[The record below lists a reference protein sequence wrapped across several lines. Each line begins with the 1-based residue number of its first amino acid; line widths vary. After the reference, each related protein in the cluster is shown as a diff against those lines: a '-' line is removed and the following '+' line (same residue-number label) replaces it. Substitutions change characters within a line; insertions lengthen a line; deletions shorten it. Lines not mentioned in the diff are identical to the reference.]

1 MPKAETPV
9 TAPQPHS
16 LATGKRLYISGKAIA
31 FIIAIVLITGFWVL
45 GLIISIHDKSNSED
59 TPLLKEGFEEETSVP
74 LEQEK
79 TESGQRKWQVHIQPG
94 MPEPFIEV
102 LRQYEQF
109 MNADIQNLNDED
121 VREKI
126 DSVDGKWRYF
136 MRRYGNHDKNFIYM
150 PRQDLLVMI
159 KCL

>member
-1 MPKAETPV
+1 M
-9 TAPQPHS
+9 
-16 LATGKRLYISGKAIA
+16 
-31 FIIAIVLITGFWVL
+31 
-45 GLIISIHDKSNSED
+45 
-59 TPLLKEGFEEETSVP
+59 
-74 LEQEK
+74 
-79 TESGQRKWQVHIQPG
+79 HIQPG